1 MILACLTYFVLS
13 FNLPP
18 NVPILDNAYLQG
30 VWAVDLAESNALFA
44 VQGDS
49 IYYLDEPLKAY
60 HYKVINSTQFQIAF
74 DDFYELVN
82 VIIYTE
88 STMAFLEADGKP
100 SITLY
105 KRDK

>member
-1 MILACLTYFVLS
+1 MLACLTYFVLS
-13 FNLPP
+13 FNLPQ
-18 NVPILDNAYLQG
+18 NIPILDTAYLQG

-49 IYYLDEPLKAY
+49 IYYFDEPLKAY
-60 HYKVINSTQFQIAF
+60 HYKVLNNTQFQIAF
-74 DDFYELVN
+74 DEFNELVN
-82 VIIYTE
+82 VKIYTE

-105 KRDK
+105 KRYK